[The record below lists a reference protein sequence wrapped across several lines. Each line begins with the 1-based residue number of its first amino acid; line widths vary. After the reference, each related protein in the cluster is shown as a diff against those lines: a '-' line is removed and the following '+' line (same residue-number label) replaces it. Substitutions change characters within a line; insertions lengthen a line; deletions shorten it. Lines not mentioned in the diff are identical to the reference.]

1 MKKLFAILVALCLML
16 SAAMAETAVEVN
28 WNDYFG
34 PAVEAAG
41 VEGEFVTFD
50 EIAVK
55 IWLPSQLQAVELT
68 DEDRQKGYIG
78 YFTSE
83 DGATLA
89 FIYVNADGITRE
101 DYAALLQQSEDITDV
116 EIAVVNGLPCVNY
129 RMPAQDSVNVAFT
142 TEAGNILEVIMSPAS
157 VENAEYVWGA
167 VAASI
172 MNAD

>member
-1 MKKLFAILVALCLML
+1 MKKLSAVLLALCLLL
-16 SAAMAETAVEVN
+16 SVAVAETIPEIN
-28 WNDYFG
+28 WETF
-34 PAVEAAG
+34 EAAINEAG
-41 VEGEFVTFD
+41 IQGDFYTFND
-50 EIAVK
+50 LAVK
-55 IWLPSQLQAVELT
+55 FWVPQGLNAVELT
-68 DEDRQKGYIG
+68 AEDAEKGYIG

-89 FIYVNADGITRE
+89 FLYVNAEGLSLE
-101 DYAALLQQSEDITDV
+101 DYAAWLQGNEEITDV

-172 MNAD
+172 MNAE